1 MAVSVNRLFTV
12 TGRFDLDDFSYTD
25 RGTLSPSFVTE
36 RPLATFDWHYGQLL
50 NYNGLTRAALLVW
63 PLLTA
68 AWLFA
73 LAGRPAWGKPADPP

>member
-1 MAVSVNRLFTV
+1 VQVALCAIA
-12 TGRFDLDDFSYTD
+12 L
-25 RGTLSPSFVTE
+25 LSALGALVLAPEAASA
-36 RPLATFDWHYGQLL
+36 RAPLAIFDWHYGQLL